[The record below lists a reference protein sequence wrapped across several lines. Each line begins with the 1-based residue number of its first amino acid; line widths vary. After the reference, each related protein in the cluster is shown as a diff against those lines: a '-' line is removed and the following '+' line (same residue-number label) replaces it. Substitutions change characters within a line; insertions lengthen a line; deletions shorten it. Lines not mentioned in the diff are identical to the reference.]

1 MSKEEM
7 KLMRLILDAILYQL
21 SGLEFS
27 QEEASIEMDVT
38 VAIKKLQD
46 ARTVYND
53 WLEEDDGSKKEASR
67 RPDGLLAGGKY

>member
-1 MSKEEM
+1 MPKEEM
-7 KLMRLILDAILYQL
+7 KLKRLFLDAVLYQL

-27 QEEASIEMDVT
+27 QEESSIEIDVT

-53 WLEEDDGSKKEASR
+53 LLEGGNGSKKEDSR